1 MACVWHSPIYCSIIS
16 SLMVYILFVQP
27 NVSHAHIIFTGRH
40 TGCITCDTS
49 VTTNQNSQKLRI
61 TIWHQDHMHS
71 TVSGRKSAFS
81 KAYMNFCPNKTYFR
95 LANSACCDLVTKRLF
110 LQTHLTFTASSF
122 TKASRIQALSRIA
135 HHIQH
140 LTFTFANSEAT
151 FLPPLVHPV
160 TSDEISFL
168 YMPYTHMALS

>member
-1 MACVWHSPIYCSIIS
+1 MSSPTSPMRTSFLPDDTHRLYNLRHQCDNQPEFPEVTHHHMAPG
-16 SLMVYILFVQP
+16 
-27 NVSHAHIIFTGRH
+27 SHAFYCLWQEECVFEGIYE
-40 TGCITCDTS
+40 
-49 VTTNQNSQKLRI
+49 LL
-61 TIWHQDHMHS
+61 
-71 TVSGRKSAFS
+71 
-81 KAYMNFCPNKTYFR
+81 PNKTYFR